1 MRVWQPG
8 SHLVQAQGKVEDWSW
23 AATKRRLR
31 ALYLLARPYK
41 ARTALVILSLLG
53 ATGVSLVP
61 PFLIGRAVAGAI
73 MLAAVTGPADKIEPR
88 YRHLIAQGADIA
100 AGGNGRLQGGQQQL
114 AP

>member
-8 SHLVQAQGKVEDWSW
+8 SSLVQAQGKVEDWSW
-23 AATKRRLR
+23 AATRRRLR

-61 PFLIGRAVAGAI
+61 PFLIGHAVDEVHHHRTHALG
-73 MLAAVTGPADKIEPR
+73 
-88 YRHLIAQGADIA
+88 
-100 AGGNGRLQGGQQQL
+100 
-114 AP
+114 